1 MYESLL
7 ALKDCNFVVLSTE
20 DPTLVVRISEM
31 RRSLTS
37 CDDGGSEIAQGKRR
51 HQKWHSSSLNRRRRH
66 RLCFRWNPRS
76 HRPDMIRFLF
86 CCVCCP
92 TAETDDACSGS
103 HTDSDEQSIYTDPA
117 GRRGRQ
123 CRISYQWVRCGRVA
137 GGASDR
143 ESERG
148 TRVYMSSVE

>member
-1 MYESLL
+1 MS
-7 ALKDCNFVVLSTE
+7 D
-20 DPTLVVRISEM
+20 I

-51 HQKWHSSSLNRRRRH
+51 QQKSHSSSLNRRRRH
-66 RLCFRWNPRS
+66 RRCFRWNSRS

-117 GRRGRQ
+117 AAGRRGRQ
-123 CRISYQWVRCGRVA
+123 CRISYQSVRCGGVA

-143 ESERG
+143 ESETG
-148 TRVYMSSVE
+148 SGMYVVCRVGVKSLMAIVSRRRRQEKL